1 MDHDRSHVFSWTVQ
15 RRRKFVPSSFVR
27 SCDVLA
33 FAGGIAGDNMASK
46 LPDLN
51 ITTKVPDHE
60 LYAWETL
67 LSRTVNIIAPID
79 FITEGC
85 RMEFVL
91 LSISAM
97 LLRGLAPFPHSDLT
111 SSQC

>member
-1 MDHDRSHVFSWTVQ
+1 MDHDRSHIFSCTVQ

-27 SCDVLA
+27 SCDLDVLA
-33 FAGGIAGDNMASK
+33 FAGGIGIANDNMASK
-46 LPDLN
+46 LSDLN
-51 ITTKVPDHE
+51 ITTKVPDYE

-67 LSRTVNIIAPID
+67 FSRTVNIIAPID

-97 LLRGLAPFPHSDLT
+97 LLRG
-111 SSQC
+111 